1 MSEPIT
7 TNFWS
12 GQLTTGTKVTP
23 RPRLN
28 PYNELSDSQLQQM
41 VLDGQMSQ
49 DVYNVEITRRYV
61 CLGVK

>member
-1 MSEPIT
+1 MRESIT

-12 GQLTTGTKVTP
+12 GQLTTATKVIP
-23 RPRLN
+23 QPKLN
-28 PYNELSDSQLQQM
+28 PYNELSDNQLQQM
-41 VLDGQMSQ
+41 VLDGQLSQ